1 MMAKVRLALVVAMS
15 ENRCI
20 GKDGTLPWHI
30 RSDLKRFKEITH
42 SKPVIMGSNTW
53 DSLPRKPLP
62 GRLNLVVSRDVRF
75 EAEGGIACGSL
86 FEALD
91 IAREHAVEDGA
102 PASIELEICCIGGAN
117 VFAQLLPRANRLYVT
132 HVHATV
138 DGDTFF
144 PEIDPAVW
152 AVVQEEDLPKGEHDD
167 YACTLRTYD
176 RK

>member
-42 SKPVIMGSNTW
+42 SKPIIMGSTTW

-91 IAREHAVEDGA
+91 IAREHAVEDGT
-102 PASIELEICCIGGAN
+102 PASNDLEICCIGGAN
-117 VFAQLLPRANRLYVT
+117 VFGQLLPRANRLYVT
-132 HVHATV
+132 HVHADI

-144 PEIDPAVW
+144 PEIDAAVW
-152 AVVQEEDLPKGEHDD
+152 AVTSEEELPKGEHDD
-167 YACTLRTYD
+167 YACTLKVYD
-176 RK
+176 RR